1 MTSGQNYR
9 VQSTFFRPWTRYP
22 CIIDPNL
29 DTNIHYGLRGLLVP
43 QMLFYSQTHTK
54 LSYHLSHSHLL
65 FKTSQGINF
74 LDKYLNSGR
83 CSKFFN
89 LLAMSRAFCIPAIFF
104 LFCALIINV
113 LVTIS
118 LPAIPALDIVRTSF
132 GTGVQPDNTD
142 EGVTQARVSLIFS
155 SIGLAL
161 ISWSVQ
167 FGIW

>member
-1 MTSGQNYR
+1 
-9 VQSTFFRPWTRYP
+9 
-22 CIIDPNL
+22 
-29 DTNIHYGLRGLLVP
+29 
-43 QMLFYSQTHTK
+43 
-54 LSYHLSHSHLL
+54 
-65 FKTSQGINF
+65 
-74 LDKYLNSGR
+74 
-83 CSKFFN
+83 
-89 LLAMSRAFCIPAIFF
+89 MSRAFCIPAIFF